1 MMRRLALALIA
12 ALLCA
17 AVNAQPGSAGRRVGV
32 LVLAGHELR
41 LLQIGALV
49 FGNAYGRVA
58 VPDGRLA
65 DAIYEGLRADLAREP
80 GQSVH
85 RVELPFAE
93 LQRLGPLAYEG
104 SSGFWGASL
113 DALRPELAR
122 LGAGCQCDTLL
133 VVSSRKGIE
142 VLQTNQ
148 TAPGLTWIRTVGRQ
162 GILLPLSLY
171 RVDPASG
178 RPLADVAIESDLA
191 AVEAAWP
198 AEPAK
203 ATQLAEGDWTALARA
218 AERGLRPREAEVTA
232 KIHSAPLGLSRLGLR
247 PSCAMVYYQLT
258 TTARQRD
265 PGFANHV
272 PPPVVDAGADPS
284 TCPVRPGPGT

>member
-1 MMRRLALALIA
+1 MMRRLCLALLTG
-12 ALLCA
+12 LLCTVA
-17 AVNAQPGSAGRRVGV
+17 AAQPESPGRRVGV

-58 VPDGRLA
+58 APDGRIA
-65 DAIYEGLRADLAREP
+65 DAIYEALRADLVREP

-93 LQRLGPLAYEG
+93 LQRLGPLAHEG

-113 DALRPELAR
+113 DALRADLAR
-122 LGAGCQCDTLL
+122 LGSGCRCDTLL
-133 VVSSRKGIE
+133 VVSSRKRVE

-148 TAPGLTWIRTVGRQ
+148 TAPGLTWIRSGARQ
-162 GILLPLSLY
+162 GLYLPLWLY

-178 RPLADVAIESDLA
+178 RPRADVAIESDLGA
-191 AVEAAWP
+191 TEAAWP
-198 AEPAK
+198 AKPAE
-203 ATQLAEGDWTALARA
+203 ATQLAEGDWAALARSV
-218 AERGLRPREAEVTA
+218 ERALRPPEAEVTGQ
-232 KIHSAPLGLSRLGLR
+232 IHSAPLGLSRLGLR
-247 PSCAMVYYQLT
+247 PSCAMIYYQLT

-265 PGFANHV
+265 PGFPNHV
-272 PPPVVDAGADPS
+272 PPPAVDAGADPS